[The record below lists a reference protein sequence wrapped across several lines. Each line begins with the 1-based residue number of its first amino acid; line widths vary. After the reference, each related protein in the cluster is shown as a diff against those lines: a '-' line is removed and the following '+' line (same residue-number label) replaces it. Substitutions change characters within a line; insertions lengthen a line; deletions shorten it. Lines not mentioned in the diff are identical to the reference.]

1 MKLDIFDSSV
11 SLHEYLAQFQ
21 LIAHANDWDV
31 TAKAVNLAACLRGKA
46 RAIFERLSESD
57 MMNYE
62 KLRSELEFCFGKG
75 RLEQTYY
82 LQFANRRQKASGKI
96 SLH

>member
-1 MKLDIFDSSV
+1 MKLDIFDGSV

-31 TAKAVNLAACLRGKA
+31 TAKAVNLATCLRGK
-46 RAIFERLSESD
+46 AIFERLSESD

-62 KLRSELEFCFGKG
+62 KLRSELEFCSGEG

-82 LQFANRRQKASGKI
+82 LQFASRRQKALGKI